1 MSDTSNPVHQIN
13 FKKSGSPPSRFSGVG
28 VQCPLFRLVY
38 ILFIVFLF
46 FHIRLID
53 NIHLG
58 YFILMLLF
66 PVAFYFRRVT
76 FRLNIFDL
84 FFLIVTGTSLAA
96 YTQYGYDLESI
107 RLVIMMISYYFGYWS
122 LKSVIFRYDDIV
134 KKSTILFFVL
144 YYLRNIIFYKD
155 FIMLFSGGRASIVQ
169 TFHSTANGGMNIEC
183 TILAFIAMLQ
193 TRKNYFYF
201 SFINAL
207 FFSTI
212 FGSRVG
218 LILTLMALV
227 FWVYK
232 GKTINYKNIVKLAVI
247 FSLVLSIL
255 VFLSTFLPK
264 GNAISRFNN
273 NNIEQE
279 LYYGNKGI
287 GRIGF
292 LLGSFVL
299 LEKNIFGYGST
310 NSVRVMSEVTGIN
323 HLENNVH
330 NIFLQFLLDGGIQS
344 LIIFMII
351 FFLITRYLI
360 KDKFLFPPLRIAFS
374 YLVIGL
380 LQFTGYDL
388 IGWFFLGT
396 SYGYIRSQSYLFNRP
411 CIKHRNLD
419 KKFTLTETAYT

>member
-1 MSDTSNPVHQIN
+1 MSERKEPNLLKN
-13 FKKSGSPPSRFSGVG
+13 FNLQDRFSDVA
-28 VQCPLFRLVY
+28 VECPLFRFVY
-38 ILFIVFLF
+38 ILFIVFMF
-46 FHIRLID
+46 FQISVID
-53 NIHLG
+53 NIHLA
-58 YFILMLLF
+58 YFILMLFF
-66 PVAFYFRRVT
+66 PIAFYFRRLT

-96 YTQYGYDLESI
+96 YTKYGFDFESV
-107 RLVIMMISYYFGYWS
+107 RLFIMIISYYFGYWT
-122 LKSVIFRYDDIV
+122 LKSVIGRYDDII
-134 KKSTILFFVL
+134 KKTTILFFVL
-144 YYLRNIIFYKD
+144 YYLRNVIFYKD
-155 FIMLFSGGRASIVQ
+155 FIMLFSGGRLSIVQ
-169 TFHSTANGGMNIEC
+169 TFHSIANGGLNIEC
-183 TILAFIAMLQ
+183 TILAFIVMLQ

-218 LILTLMALV
+218 LLLTLMALV

-232 GKTINYKNIVKLAVI
+232 GKTINYKNVAKMIAL

-255 VFLSTFLPK
+255 IFSSTFLPK
-264 GNAISRFNN
+264 GNALSRFSNN
-273 NNIEQE
+273 SIEQE

-292 LLGSFVL
+292 FLGSIVL
-299 LEKNIFGYGST
+299 LEKNLFGYGTT
-310 NSVRVMSEVTGIN
+310 NSVSVMSEVTGID

-344 LIIFMII
+344 FVVFLLI
-351 FFLITRYLI
+351 FFMVTKNLI
-360 KDKFLFPPLRIAFS
+360 KDKFLFPPLRVAFS

-396 SYGYIRSQSYLFNRP
+396 SYSYIQSRSFSFNHLWITP
-411 CIKHRNLD
+411 KIYNQN
-419 KKFTLTETAYT
+419 FTLVATT